1 MRILLDTHA
10 FLWWGANDP
19 QLSTR
24 AYDILSNGGNELL
37 FSAVSGWEI
46 AIKATLGKLDYVP
59 KDLRGFINKQVADN
73 AYKVLPINLDHVLGV
88 HSLPLYHRDPF
99 DRLLIAQALAEGLPL
114 LSIDS
119 EFGPYPVNVIW

>member
-10 FLWWGANDP
+10 FLWWGADDP

-24 AYDILSNGGNELL
+24 AYDILSNDGNELL

-46 AIKATLGKLDYVP
+46 AIKAALGKLDNVP

-73 AYKVLPINLDHVLGV
+73 AYKVLSTNLDHVLGV
-88 HSLPLYHRDPF
+88 HSLPLHHRDSF

-119 EFGPYPVNVIW
+119 EFAPYPVNVIW